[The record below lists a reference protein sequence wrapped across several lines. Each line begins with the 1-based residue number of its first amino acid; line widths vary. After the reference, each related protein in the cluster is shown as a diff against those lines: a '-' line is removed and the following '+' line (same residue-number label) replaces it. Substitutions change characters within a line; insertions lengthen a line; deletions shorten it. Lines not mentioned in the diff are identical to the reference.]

1 MTRTRKAYR
10 LSQRVKYEDTKPE
23 QIVYNILHDDL
34 RLAPTKRTLEIDG
47 YSITPDWLLLL
58 TPEYFIAR
66 GHDMNSPTTL
76 IEVDGIYHDSKLQQR
91 KTRWRDGLLTQAGYR
106 VIHVDAELTKNK
118 AYQTYLKDRLSEAIL
133 SQEKVVRID
142 A

>member
-10 LSQRVKYEDTKPE
+10 LSQRIKYEDTKPE
-23 QIVYNILHDDL
+23 QVVAMMLG
-34 RLAPTKRTLEIDG
+34 EIGYQPLSHPIIRIQDG
-47 YSITPDWLLLL
+47 YEGAWVITPDFRLAVSSQR
-58 TPEYFIAR
+58 TFVVKR
-66 GHDMNSPTTL
+66 VVV
-76 IEVDGIYHDSKLQQR
+76 EVDGVYHDTPIQR
-91 KTRWRDGLLTQAGYR
+91 KKTEWRDGLLTQAGYR